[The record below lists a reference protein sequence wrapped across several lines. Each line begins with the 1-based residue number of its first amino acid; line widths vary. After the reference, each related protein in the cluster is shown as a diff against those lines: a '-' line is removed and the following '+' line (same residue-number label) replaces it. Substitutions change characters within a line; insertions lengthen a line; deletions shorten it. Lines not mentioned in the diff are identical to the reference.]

1 MTKEGSMLELPISQ
15 EGVDEPTRLHA
26 NVPLRVVIAF
36 DQLTADEKRAV
47 LGALWTLQ
55 RGGLQG
61 APASLGIQMLAGPE
75 PLYSFRAAPEVQVIV
90 RVEPDAS
97 VGIVDI
103 VRPAALRNFA
113 HVAG

>member
-26 NVPLRVVIAF
+26 DVPLRVVIAF

-55 RGGLQG
+55 RGGL
-61 APASLGIQMLAGPE
+61 
-75 PLYSFRAAPEVQVIV
+75 
-90 RVEPDAS
+90 
-97 VGIVDI
+97 
-103 VRPAALRNFA
+103 
-113 HVAG
+113 